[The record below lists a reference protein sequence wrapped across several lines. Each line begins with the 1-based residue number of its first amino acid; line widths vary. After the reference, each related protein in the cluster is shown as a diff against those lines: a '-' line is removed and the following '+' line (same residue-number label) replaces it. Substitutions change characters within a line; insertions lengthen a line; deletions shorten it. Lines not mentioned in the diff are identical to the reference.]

1 MDLSVGDIG
10 FDVARMGSKAN
21 IGDKPSRV
29 KFKFV
34 ELFADSYMGP
44 MLPSW
49 TVEVWNWP
57 IRDVITTPLDGGTP
71 L

>member
-1 MDLSVGDIG
+1 MGLLVGDSG

-29 KFKFV
+29 KFKLV
-34 ELFADSYMGP
+34 ELFAASYMEP
-44 MLPSW
+44 MLPPW

-57 IRDVITTPLDGGTP
+57 IRDVITTPLSGVTP